1 MPTLAGASRVMPPLE
16 VAAPNSHQIHIAT
29 MEALDGNSRWLKRVD
44 FANSFADRFTLS
56 DDQNPFV
63 AVGWHAIDNSRL
75 YSKNDEKI
83 DNMVR
88 PSAASA
94 GDASHEAAPPHRGL
108 SAPAKPR
115 RSSSRGSPP
124 SLDVRAI
131 SAWTWRPPASAD
143 PAALAENALVQTPSA
158 ATSTVAKSSPATTC
172 AAHLSSSVRSAWLRT
187 ALPLRKR
194 GPQSPPL
201 SASDGRPWRCK
212 TCAIHL
218 TPRGRRARR
227 T

>member
-1 MPTLAGASRVMPPLE
+1 MPPLE
-16 VAAPNSHQIHIAT
+16 VAAPNSHQIHIAI

-63 AVGWHAIDNSRL
+63 AMGWHAIDNSRL

-94 GDASHEAAPPHRGL
+94 GDASHEAAPPHCGL
-108 SAPAKPR
+108 LLRRNPGVLHLEARRLHWTSARYLPGHGDHRPARIRRHSPR
-115 RSSSRGSPP
+115 TPWSR
-124 SLDVRAI
+124 R
-131 SAWTWRPPASAD
+131 
-143 PAALAENALVQTPSA
+143 PSA

-187 ALPLRKR
+187 ALPLHNR

-201 SASDGRPWRCK
+201 SAPDGRPWRCK

-218 TPRGRRARR
+218 TPLV
-227 T
+227 